1 MASGMTTTGALAD
14 SLPTMIASA
23 RIIRE
28 FEGVLPQL
36 VDVVTLGEGTGLVWN
51 EISLAQLVAQSVT
64 ETTELDNPQ
73 QMADTL
79 LSLTPTVVG
88 IQTRITDRVAA
99 RISSNVYAKIG
110 ALAQNAI
117 QRKKDEDGIT
127 ALDSGATTASPG
139 AGATLTSS
147 HIASAKVNI
156 SSNTTEPGPPPYR
169 CVLHGFQIKDLF
181 DELVAGVG
189 AYVLTEG
196 PTARVFSTGFNLPI
210 AGCEVYEDGNIPI
223 DATTTDAKGGVFSQQ
238 GVILVQGRAP
248 RVVAVRKENVG
259 GGATDVFHYDE
270 YIYGLRAGTGWVMEI
285 QSDATA
291 PTS

>member
-1 MASGMTTTGALAD
+1 MASGMTTTGSLAD
-14 SLPTMIASA
+14 SLPTLIASA

-28 FEGVLPQL
+28 FEGVMPQL

-51 EISLAQLVAQSVT
+51 EISLAQLTAQSIQ
-64 ETTELDNPQ
+64 ENTELNNPQ

-99 RISSNVYAKIG
+99 RISANVYAKIG

-127 ALDSGATTASPG
+127 ALDSGNTGSDPG
-139 AGATLTSS
+139 AGATLTSG
-147 HIASAKVNI
+147 HIASAKYNI
-156 SSNTTEPGPPPYR
+156 SSNVTEPGPPPYR
-169 CVLHGFQIKDLF
+169 CVLHGFQLKDLF

-189 AYVLTEG
+189 AYVVTEG
-196 PTARVFSTGFNLPI
+196 PTARVFATGFNLPI
-210 AGCEVYEDGNIPI
+210 AGVEVYEDGNIAI
-223 DATTTDAKGGVFSQQ
+223 DSSDDAKGGVFSQM
-238 GVILVQGRAP
+238 GLILVQGRAP
-248 RVVAVRKENVG
+248 RVVPVRKEEVG
-259 GGATDVFHYDE
+259 GGATDLFHYDE
-270 YIYGLRAGTGWVMEI
+270 YIYGLRAGTSWVYKME
-285 QSDATA
+285 SDATA